1 MGKLSLRDR
10 AILLAI
16 VVLAL
21 YGLAAILWFMKFE
34 RDWTK
39 SAKAYESA
47 VKT

>member
-10 AILLAI
+10 AILLAV

-39 SAKAYESA
+39 SARA
-47 VKT
+47 